1 MELLL
6 LNQKLKGNLY
16 LIHKVCI
23 LISITVVPFTP
34 IYILYITNSTKFIV
48 YNVYCIFYVY
58 NVYCI
63 FYVCNQINITIV
75 PKCMYNVHDTC
86 IMYQNV
92 LFSRIYQVYSL
103 MNIEHRF
110 CTIIINNFIMYIR

>member
-34 IYILYITNSTKFIV
+34 IYILYITNITKFI
-48 YNVYCIFYVY
+48 VY